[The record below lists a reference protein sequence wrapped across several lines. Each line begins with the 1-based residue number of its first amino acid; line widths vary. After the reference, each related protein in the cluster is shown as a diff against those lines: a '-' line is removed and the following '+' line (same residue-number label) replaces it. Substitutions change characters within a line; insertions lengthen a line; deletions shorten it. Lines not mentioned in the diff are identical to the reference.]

1 MSSYLLLKYAHL
13 IAFVYW
19 LGGDLGTFIASRQ
32 VVNDKLSAQ
41 SRQVALK
48 IMLAC
53 DMGPKLAMPAI
64 LPLGIHMA
72 SVSGALPIST
82 ELVAAAWLVGAY
94 WFTVVLVLFLN
105 EGKPFTQKLSQ
116 VDLYFRIAVVLVL
129 LGWVTVLAVSGQGAL
144 WAQAKVAIF
153 ALMVCC
159 GIAIRINLKPFV
171 PAFIQIMS
179 GGDEASADNASAN
192 ATMARCIARCRPFVW
207 LIWAGLFT
215 SAALG
220 IHLLG

>member
-64 LPLGIHMA
+64 LPLGIHLA
-72 SVSGALPIST
+72 SVSGALPVSPAI
-82 ELVAAAWLVGAY
+82 VAAAWLVGAY
-94 WFTVVLVLFLN
+94 WFAVVLVLYLN
-105 EGKPFTQKLSQ
+105 EGKAFTRRLTQL
-116 VDLYFRIAVVLVL
+116 DLYFRIAVVTVL
-129 LGWVTVLAVSGQGAL
+129 LGWVAMLALSGQGAQ

-153 ALMVCC
+153 ALLVCC

-171 PAFIQIMS
+171 PAFVQLVS
-179 GGDEASADNASAN
+179 GGDEAGADNAAAN

-220 IHLLG
+220 IHLFG